1 VRQNPDD
8 DLEQH
13 EGDDQDERD
22 RQVPA
27 IGIRSDAVRMPRT
40 AVIVVAMIML
50 MSGAAPIIVRLAHIT
65 PLSSIFPMISRA
77 NADARATVVYVML
90 GVEPVQPF
98 ADVVKDRF
106 SNQGHHNP
114 TPR

>member
-1 VRQNPDD
+1 
-8 DLEQH
+8 
-13 EGDDQDERD
+13 
-22 RQVPA
+22 
-27 IGIRSDAVRMPRT
+27 VRMPRT

-50 MSGAAPIIVRLAHIT
+50 MSGAAPTIVRVAHIT

-77 NADARATVVYVML
+77 NVDARPTVVYAML

-106 SNQGHHNP
+106 SNQGHHNR